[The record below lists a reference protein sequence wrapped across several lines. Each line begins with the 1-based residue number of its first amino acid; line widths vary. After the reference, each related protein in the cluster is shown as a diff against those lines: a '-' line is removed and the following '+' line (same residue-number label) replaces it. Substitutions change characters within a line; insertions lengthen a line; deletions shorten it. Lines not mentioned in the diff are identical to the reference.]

1 MEEDMVTYNQR
12 QLGGE
17 ERSEEEKKDGGVKR
31 GIMEEYRRMKE

>member
-17 ERSEEEKKDGGVKR
+17 EGGGRSKEGWRSREE
-31 GIMEEYRRMKE
+31 